1 MADVAPTSLGP
12 FRFQIGSYGVLE
24 PLGSGGMSSV
34 FRALHVETGHEVAL
48 KVLPTAMARNSTIL
62 KRFVAEARSVESL
75 QHPNIVQIF
84 DRGSDDGRYY
94 LVLEY
99 VRGGD
104 LHEYVQHQGPLSAA
118 EAAALIAQVARGL
131 EYAASRGVI
140 HRDVK
145 PSNILRTPQ
154 GEVKI
159 ADLGLAVR
167 PDEDDERVTREGTTV
182 GTVDYMSPEQARDSR
197 ATSLQSD
204 IYSLGC
210 TLHYLLTGLPPYPG
224 GDITEKLT
232 KHARNPPPDIL
243 AVRPDLPPAL
253 ATLLVRMMAKQPADR
268 FASYSEL
275 LSALSSWLGNESSIS
290 LVPLDEEAPAPRP
303 APRIAPPQPP
313 APESYSL
320 PEISLASLAPG
331 FLQEAEPSVES
342 IPRSQ
347 RPTPAPALTPRTP
360 PRHSAE
366 LGSTVPDDVWILR
379 CVLIGAAVVAS
390 VIGLDLIFRPLPDVI
405 PPHSTESSR
414 SKTVADRAGAAPS
427 PITPPNPT
435 VAQRPQP
442 AAPPPV
448 VKPPWE
454 EPADPAVGSLA
465 PKTYSAGVRS
475 AYLPSWAQEPV
486 ASEVPG
492 PRTIVRRVSGSEDS
506 GAVATL
512 RQGLDVTKG
521 VVELADVGPFT
532 VDDLR
537 IPGETRLVRSRPG
550 YRAAIRIGSPRID
563 EVRLLPGVFT
573 LDGRTLILDSLDLV
587 VNVRDLSPHQKA
599 LFHGSGFN
607 LTLRNCTVTILNPTR
622 SPFAFVRADDPGG
635 RSSRVRIEDSVIQGD
650 VTPLFDLGRGAA
662 EVAVLRSFL
671 ASDGSIVRTTD
682 ASPKA
687 KHCFHTLGSALGGR
701 GPLIDLA
708 GGPKSNPDAQRLVV
722 RAFDTLFAR
731 IAGPGVASL
740 TFADSASATL
750 DRQLDWL
757 GADNMYA
764 GWVGYF
770 STGPERKI
778 QVGTLTAFG
787 STWSAEEDSQS
798 LIVEWPASETI
809 ADLAPTI
816 VAPYSPG
823 WDDLIKRLPVPR
835 PKIRERV
842 LYGFAPPPEATIAP
856 LVDPA
861 PRGTVEL
868 TFDANAAGAGGG
880 DLGAYLLANV
890 GKPEG
895 RLRVR
900 ANGSGPHRFT
910 PVRLAP
916 GSTVEIVVEIVVEPV
931 PAGHP
936 PLVFVPD
943 ASATADA
950 LISME
955 GGTLSIQGARFRIDR
970 PTALESLIRV
980 DGGSLALRRCEVTA
994 PQVLDQPPPRLVDF
1008 RARTTC
1014 PRPAAPYSPVVGAGD
1029 RPACVI
1035 SECVL
1040 ATTGDAVRAE
1050 AGRGIVAVSRSAI
1063 GARGDVFTLVP
1074 SAVARTRFD
1083 SDLTIYHSTIATAR
1097 AAVRIAD
1104 WPGEAPGPDRPW
1116 LVTSTH
1122 TAYVDLSDRM
1132 SRESVLCRADAEAF
1146 AQGQFFWRQRH
1157 DAIELGGFAA
1167 ADEAP
1172 PSSRNRDV
1180 AQWADHWGDSNVE
1193 DIAGPRPRL
1202 SAASVRLQ
1210 SRPRPGHLEPTD
1222 LLLDPEQHVGRGNE
1236 PVGADPS
1243 VFDLDRRPGR
1253 QGRRR

>member
-1 MADVAPTSLGP
+1 MADVEPSRLGP
-12 FRFQIGSYGVLE
+12 FRFQIGSYGVLH

-34 FRALHVETGHEVAL
+34 FYAVHVETGHEVAL
-48 KVLPTAMARNSTIL
+48 KVLPTAMARNPTIL

-99 VRGGD
+99 VQGGD
-104 LHEYVQHQGPLSAA
+104 LHEYVQHQGPLPAV
-118 EAAALIAQVARGL
+118 EAAGLIAQVARGL

-167 PDEDDERVTREGTTV
+167 PEEDDERVTREGTTV

-232 KHARNPPPDIL
+232 KHARNPPPDVL

-253 ATLLVRMMAKQPADR
+253 GTLLVRMMAKHPADR

-275 LSALSSWLGNESSIS
+275 LSALSSWLGNESSVS
-290 LVPLDEEAPAPRP
+290 LVPIDDAPPAPRP
-303 APRIAPPQPP
+303 APRIASPQPP
-313 APESYSL
+313 VPDSQSL
-320 PEISLASLAPG
+320 PEISLSSLAPG
-331 FLQEAEPSVES
+331 FLHEAEPSVDS
-342 IPRSQ
+342 IPK
-347 RPTPAPALTPRTP
+347 RPTPTLAPTPRTP
-360 PRHSAE
+360 PRRTAE
-366 LGSTVPDDVWILR
+366 IGSTVSDDVWILR

-405 PPHSTESSR
+405 PPHSTEPSR
-414 SKTVADRAGAAPS
+414 NKAVVERGG
-427 PITPPNPT
+427 TPPQP
-435 VAQRPQP
+435 VVESSPPIAQRPQP
-442 AAPPPV
+442 ATAPPPV
-448 VKPPWE
+448 AKPAWE
-454 EPADPAVGSLA
+454 EPVDPPAESIA
-465 PKTYSAGVRS
+465 PKVYSAGVRS
-475 AYLPSWAQEPV
+475 AYLPAWAQEPV
-486 ASEVPG
+486 PSEIPG
-492 PRTIVRRVSGSEDS
+492 PRTIIRRVSGTEEP
-506 GAVATL
+506 GAIASL

-521 VVELADVGPFT
+521 VVELADVGPFML
-532 VDDLR
+532 DDLR

-550 YRAAIRIGSPRID
+550 YRAAVRIGSPRID
-563 EVRLLPGVFT
+563 LVRNQPGVFA
-573 LDGRTLILDSLDLV
+573 LDGRTLILDSLDLM
-587 VNVRDLSPHQKA
+587 VNVRDLSTHQKA

-607 LTLRNCTVTILNPTR
+607 LTLRNCTVTIFNPSRT
-622 SPFAFVRADDPGG
+622 PFAFVRADDAAG

-650 VTPLFDLGRGAA
+650 VSPLFDLGRGAV
-662 EVAVLRSFL
+662 EVAVVRSFL
-671 ASDGSIVRTTD
+671 ASDGSIVRTPD
-682 ASPKA
+682 ASPQA
-687 KHCFHTLGSALGGR
+687 KHRFYTLGSALGGR

-708 GGPKSNPDAQRLVV
+708 GGPKSDPDAQRLIV
-722 RAFDTLFAR
+722 RAYDTLFAR
-731 IAGPGVASL
+731 IAGSGVASL
-740 TFADSASATL
+740 TVADSASASL

-757 GADNMYA
+757 GAKNMYA

-778 QVGTLTAFG
+778 QVGTLAAFG

-798 LIVEWPASETI
+798 LIVEWPASESI
-809 ADLAPTI
+809 AELAPTI

-823 WDDLIKRLPVPR
+823 WDELIKRLPVPR
-835 PKIRERV
+835 PKSRERV

-856 LVDPA
+856 LAEPA

-868 TFDANAAGAGGG
+868 TFDAEAAGTGGG
-880 DLGAYLLANV
+880 DLGAFLRARV

-900 ANGSGPHRFT
+900 VTGSGPHPFT
-910 PVRLAP
+910 PVRLAA
-916 GSTVEIVVEIVVEPV
+916 GSTVEIVVE
-931 PAGHP
+931 PAPPDHP

-943 ASATADA
+943 ASATPDA

-955 GGTLSIQGARFRIDR
+955 GGTLSILGGRFRIDR
-970 PTALESLIRV
+970 PTSLESLIRV
-980 DGGSLALRRCEVTA
+980 DDGSLALRRCEITA
-994 PQVLDQPPPRLVDF
+994 PQALDQPPPRLVDF
-1008 RARTTC
+1008 RARTTR
-1014 PRPAAPYSPVVGAGD
+1014 PRPPAPHSPIVGAGD

-1040 ATTGDAVRAE
+1040 ITTGDAVRA
-1050 AGRGIVAVSRSAI
+1050 AVGRGIVAVSRSAI
-1063 GARGDVFTLVP
+1063 GARGDVFTLEP
-1074 SAVARTRFD
+1074 APVARARFD
-1083 SDLTIYHSTIATAR
+1083 ADLTIYHSTIATAR
-1097 AAVRIAD
+1097 TAVRVVD

-1122 TAYVDLSDRM
+1122 TAYVDLSPERS

-1146 AQGQFFWRQRH
+1146 AQGQFFWRQRY
-1157 DAIELGGFAA
+1157 DAIELAAFAA
-1167 ADEAP
+1167 AGEAP
-1172 PSSRNRDV
+1172 PPNRIRDV
-1180 AQWADHWGDSNVE
+1180 AAQWADLWGDCNV
-1193 DIAGPRPRL
+1193 DDVAGPHPG
-1202 SAASVRLQ
+1202 SASTSVRLQ
-1210 SRPRPGHLEPTD
+1210 SRPRPGRLEPSD
-1222 LLLDPEQHVGRGNE
+1222 LTLDPEQHLGRGNE
-1236 PVGADPS
+1236 SVGADPS
-1243 VFDLDRRPGR
+1243 VFVLDRRSGQPH
-1253 QGRRR
+1253 RRR